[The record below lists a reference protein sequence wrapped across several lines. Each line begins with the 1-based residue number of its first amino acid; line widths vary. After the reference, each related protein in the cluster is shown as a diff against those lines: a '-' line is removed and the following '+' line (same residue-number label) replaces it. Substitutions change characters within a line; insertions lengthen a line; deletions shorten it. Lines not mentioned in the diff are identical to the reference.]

1 VRLANVDLG
10 LEGRMKPGESV
21 KVFEAFVAAKGIDLP
36 ASTARAGIQSMLE
49 FRTSVACAA
58 CSEDLLVYQWGTYDW
73 GNGRY
78 FEINITRQFI
88 ESGLEDDDAISQLSL
103 TYKYKPSQE
112 LDFLGVGNQWEDGP
126 ADFRQFIFGSASFNA
141 LADAAPDGVEIDHSY
156 V

>member
-1 VRLANVDLG
+1 LAIIDLNS
-10 LEGRMKPGESV
+10 EGCVKPGDSV
-21 KVFEAFVAAKGIDLP
+21 KVFEAFVTEKGIDLH

-49 FRTSVACAA
+49 FRASVACAA
-58 CSEDLLVYQWGTYDW
+58 CSEDLLLYQWGTYDW
-73 GNGRY
+73 GDGRY

-112 LDFLGVGNQWEDGP
+112 LDFLGVGNRWEDGP
-126 ADFRQFIFGSASFNA
+126 GNFRQFIFGSASFNA
-141 LADAAPDGVEIDHSY
+141 LADAAPDHVEIDHSY